1 MHTPL
6 ITSASAGTSSLDS
19 AWRAAHASIPMEP
32 AERDE
37 RGDHHWADSAAA
49 ALDSTPADYPDP
61 TSPIVGL
68 TLLNKVREKAA
79 IKGATLIALIVC
91 SAVASAAALIT
102 WAGNNKPF

>member
-6 ITSASAGTSSLDS
+6 ITASSAGTAGLDS
-19 AWRAAHASIPMEP
+19 DWRAAHATIPMEP

-68 TLLNKVREKAA
+68 TLLNKVRQKAA
-79 IKGATLIALIVC
+79 IQGTTLLTVIGC
-91 SAVASAAALIT
+91 TAVAAAAALIF
-102 WAGNNKPF
+102 WVGNKPY

>member
-6 ITSASAGTSSLDS
+6 ITAATAGTSGLDS
-19 AWRAAHASIPMEP
+19 AWRAAHASIPMQP
-32 AERDE
+32 ADRDE
-37 RGDHHWADSAAA
+37 RGEHHWADSAAA

-68 TLLNKVREKAA
+68 TLLHKVREKAVL
-79 IKGATLIALIVC
+79 KGTTLLALIGC
-91 SAVASAAALIT
+91 SAVASAAALIA

>member
-6 ITSASAGTSSLDS
+6 ITAASAGTAGIDS

-37 RGDHHWADSAAA
+37 RGEHHWADSAAA

-61 TSPIVGL
+61 TNPIVGL
-68 TLLNKVREKAA
+68 TLLNKVRQKAA
-79 IKGATLIALIVC
+79 TKGTTLLAVIGCAAVAATAALIV
-91 SAVASAAALIT
+91 
-102 WAGNNKPF
+102 WAGSPTH